1 MAIKVFAAIVIG
13 SMETEM
19 RIYELSQRKG
29 MKEIDCIST
38 RLGLGEDAYS
48 SGKLDME
55 KVEELC
61 AVLNEFR
68 QIMQGYHVDE
78 YETVATSAFR
88 EIRSSLIT
96 RDYIENQTGMQ
107 IRVLSNS
114 EQRFL
119 DYKSIASES
128 SFFEPIIQSGTAIVD
143 IGGNSMQVSV
153 FDKDKLI
160 TTQNI
165 RIGKVLAR
173 EMYFPAAKNL
183 KHYEAMLRELVEQE
197 MNGFG
202 KLYQKERQIRNLL
215 VDDSDL
221 LGLVRRQKEKTQAS
235 SAGSS
240 SDMFNV
246 NRKDFMDTYNM
257 LMNMEEE
264 DIVRQFD
271 LTPESA
277 RMIVQSMVFCSTLM
291 EKLGAETLW
300 LMDVSICDGLCYD
313 YGIRMKI
320 LRKGHNFE
328 EDIIAASRV
337 IAKRYKSSKQHV
349 EHVEEL
355 CIEIFNKTRKIHG
368 LGQRER
374 LLLQIAAILHDCGKY
389 ISLTN
394 YYECVYNIVM
404 ATEII
409 GLSHRERRMIAT
421 IVRFDTAEFG
431 YYDDWFRST
440 GVTREEYIII
450 TKLTAILR
458 IANALDRSCTQ
469 KCRGASV
476 TVKNDQLQISVATQE
491 DLTLEALTLEQR
503 ADFFEEVFSIRP
515 VIRQKKKL

>member
-1 MAIKVFAAIVIG
+1 
-13 SMETEM
+13 
-19 RIYELSQRKG
+19 
-29 MKEIDCIST
+29 
-38 RLGLGEDAYS
+38 
-48 SGKLDME
+48 
-55 KVEELC
+55 
-61 AVLNEFR
+61 
-68 QIMQGYHVDE
+68 
-78 YETVATSAFR
+78 
-88 EIRSSLIT
+88 
-96 RDYIENQTGMQ
+96 
-107 IRVLSNS
+107 
-114 EQRFL
+114 
-119 DYKSIASES
+119 
-128 SFFEPIIQSGTAIVD
+128 
-143 IGGNSMQVSV
+143 
-153 FDKDKLI
+153 
-160 TTQNI
+160 
-165 RIGKVLAR
+165 
-173 EMYFPAAKNL
+173 
-183 KHYEAMLRELVEQE
+183 
-197 MNGFG
+197 
-202 KLYQKERQIRNLL
+202 
-215 VDDSDL
+215 
-221 LGLVRRQKEKTQAS
+221 
-235 SAGSS
+235 
-240 SDMFNV
+240 
-246 NRKDFMDTYNM
+246 
-257 LMNMEEE
+257 
-264 DIVRQFD
+264 
-271 LTPESA
+271 
-277 RMIVQSMVFCSTLM
+277 
-291 EKLGAETLW
+291 
-300 LMDVSICDGLCYD
+300 
-313 YGIRMKI
+313 MKI